1 MTEVTTTATTT
12 NGHVRR
18 RAHPILTRQIWQ
30 SIGRLQSRKLKPDTD
45 SIIDELEDMGVAYN
59 DGLRE
64 LKHCVSDRLVATT
77 KRENEHGLETWEFS
91 IPPSSGET
99 RSRNGNTKDRD
110 WDGIFYQE

>member
-1 MTEVTTTATTT
+1 MTEVVNVTTN

-30 SIGRLQSRKLKPDTD
+30 SIGRLQARKLKPDTD

-64 LKHCVSDRLVATT
+64 LKHCVSDRLVAIN
-77 KRENEHGLETWEFS
+77 KRENEHGMESWEFS
-91 IPPSSGET
+91 IPPIGEQQTKTTTSG
-99 RSRNGNTKDRD
+99 TKDRD
-110 WDGIFYQE
+110 WQGSKF